1 MDKGLVKIKRALIS
15 VSDKTGI
22 YELAKALLEM
32 DIELISTGGTSKYL
46 KERGLNVTDVSEV
59 TNFPELM
66 DGRLKT
72 LHPKIHG
79 GLLANRDNKNHCSS
93 MKKHKIPEI
102 DLLVVNLYPFEDA
115 VQSEYNLSEIIENID
130 IGGPAMIRAGAKNY
144 KYVSVLVDLV
154 DYSSFLKELMD
165 NCSCTSLC
173 FRRDMAEIA
182 FARTAEYDGLISQW
196 MLKLSSNKSPR
207 RFTTTGRLKRSLR
220 YGENP
225 HQSASYYQTDQNRDS
240 LTNASILQGKDLSF
254 NNINDFNSAIEVL
267 REFDNEPGALAVI
280 IKHANTCG
288 VALRD
293 DPLLAYLAAFDCDQ
307 TAAFGGVIAFNVN
320 IDKKTAQAITQVFVE
335 IVIAPSADEDAIFE
349 FSKKKDLRLII
360 IKKSQLLQKNE
371 LKFKQTSGGF
381 LLQDQ
386 DTKRVT
392 MDEIEVVSNKKPSN
406 KNLSDMLFAWKV
418 AKYIKSNAIVFAKDM
433 TTVGIGAG
441 QMSRVDST
449 RIAKFKAEEMAKN
462 LGKSKS
468 FSIGAVAASDAF
480 FPFSDGIIELA
491 NAGITSIIQPG
502 GSIRDSEI
510 IDSVNE
516 KNMAMVFTHIR
527 HFNH

>member
-22 YELAKALLEM
+22 YGFAKALSEM
-32 DIELISTGGTSKYL
+32 DIEVISTGGTSKYL
-46 KERGLNVTDVSEV
+46 KEKGLSVTDVSEV

-72 LHPKIHG
+72 LHPIIHG
-79 GLLANRDNKNHCSS
+79 GLLADRDNKDHFSS
-93 MKKHKIPEI
+93 MKRYKIPKI
-102 DLLVVNLYPFEDA
+102 DLLVVNLYPFEEA
-115 VQSEYNLSEIIENID
+115 VQNDYQVSGIIENID
-130 IGGPAMIRAGAKNY
+130 IGGPAMIRAGAKNH

-154 DYSSFLKELMD
+154 DYPIFLKELME
-165 NCSCTSLC
+165 NGGCTGLC
-173 FRRDMAEIA
+173 FRRDIAEIA
-182 FARTAEYDGLISQW
+182 FARTAEYDGIISQW
-196 MLKLSSNKSPR
+196 MLKQSRKKLPR
-207 RFTTTGRLKRSLR
+207 RFITSGRLKRDLR

-254 NNINDFNSAIEVL
+254 NNINDFNTAIEVL
-267 REFDNEPGALAVI
+267 REFDNELGALAVI

-293 DPLLAYLAAFDCDQ
+293 DPLSAYLAAFDCDQ
-307 TAAFGGVIAFNVN
+307 QAAFGGVIAFNVN
-320 IDKKTAQAITQVFVE
+320 INKKTAQAITQIFVE
-335 IVIAPSADEDAIFE
+335 IVIAPSADNDAISV

-360 IKKSQLLQKNE
+360 INKSHLVQKNE
-371 LKFKQTSGGF
+371 LKFKQTIGGF

-386 DTKRVT
+386 DTKRIT
-392 MDEIEVVSNKKPSN
+392 MEDIKTVSKKKPSKKELN
-406 KNLSDMLFAWKV
+406 DMLFAWKV
-418 AKYIKSNAIVFAKDM
+418 AKYIKSNAIVFAKNM

-441 QMSRVDST
+441 QMSRVDSS
-449 RIAKFKAEEMAKN
+449 RIARFKAEEMAKK

-468 FSIGAVAASDAF
+468 SAIGAVAASDAF
-480 FPFSDGIIELA
+480 FPFSDGIIKLV
-491 NAGITSIIQPG
+491 NAGITAIIQPG

-510 IDSVNE
+510 IDLVNE
-516 KNMAMVFTHIR
+516 KNIVMIFTHIR